1 MAQPFIKLR
10 KDIDILF
17 PNPDA
22 LILYTYLLKEAN
34 YKETYFAPG
43 KFNVPAGA
51 CVRSRATIS
60 KATGLTDNQIR
71 HQIKHLI
78 KIGFITKCQA
88 GKYAVISTDCE
99 FIGTKKQP
107 NVSEK
112 KQPNNQ
118 PNKPPH
124 NKNNKEYKDKDI
136 LSNDNIKKSEDYGIT
151 I

>member
-10 KDIDILF
+10 KDIDKLF

-22 LILYTYLLKEAN
+22 LLLYTYLLKEAN
-34 YKETYFAPG
+34 YKETLFTPG

-71 HQIKHLI
+71 HQIDNLI
-78 KIGFITKCQA
+78 KIGFITKYQV

-107 NVSEK
+107 NVLAEK
-112 KQPNNQ
+112 APNNSL
-118 PNKPPH
+118 H
-124 NKNNKEYKDKDI
+124 NKNNKEYKDKEI
-136 LSNDNIKKSEDYGIT
+136 LSNDNIKKSEVYKITKGIG
-151 I
+151 